1 VVLFGAEVRRQQD
14 RSHPYRISLEQQ
26 HYAPTTINLR
36 LAATRRL
43 AYEAADCGLLS
54 AELAAGTRR
63 VKAAKRLRTP
73 VRNCFPRRVSVRVK
87 QNSSEKPQY
96 SQDHPC
102 DSHLFLLNASQAGCD
117 LPLIRLN
124 REMSSQSCPA
134 CNQILRYSLDC
145 VAAVYSRDSRRF
157 TQMKPFITAVCLVVL
172 FAGAKLQAQAP
183 SDPQIVQ
190 IVQTANQIDI
200 TQARL
205 ALKKSS
211 NSQVKD
217 FANQMISDHQALMN
231 SVADLAKKLNVI
243 PQESDTSKQLKQQAD
258 DESKKLRGLTGSDFD
273 KEYAAHEIA
282 YHQAVIDAASKVLI
296 PNAKN
301 AELKSALEGAAP
313 LLQGH
318 KEHAQHLQESLQ
330 GGK

>member
-1 VVLFGAEVRRQQD
+1 
-14 RSHPYRISLEQQ
+14 
-26 HYAPTTINLR
+26 
-36 LAATRRL
+36 
-43 AYEAADCGLLS
+43 
-54 AELAAGTRR
+54 
-63 VKAAKRLRTP
+63 
-73 VRNCFPRRVSVRVK
+73 
-87 QNSSEKPQY
+87 
-96 SQDHPC
+96 
-102 DSHLFLLNASQAGCD
+102 
-117 LPLIRLN
+117 
-124 REMSSQSCPA
+124 
-134 CNQILRYSLDC
+134 
-145 VAAVYSRDSRRF
+145 
-157 TQMKPFITAVCLVVL
+157 MKPFITAVCLVVL

-318 KEHAQHLQESLQ
+318 KEHAQHLQEALQ